1 MARGLAGSVGIDRS
15 NVVARNAPAPARTYG
30 CDAAGNVT
38 HGNELSAVY
47 DFQNLPRRVQRTG
60 SPHPGSTAFRY
71 AATGARYE
79 EVTGSG
85 VTTRLG
91 VRGYEKV
98 SGAGVVSS
106 PRHRHELGPVIV
118 TRAGANEE
126 VVYVTRDRLG
136 SLVGVLPNNPYK
148 GLLKS
153 YDAFGKPREGNFKD
167 NGKTPEAG
175 RLLLGTL
182 TERGFTGHGH
192 IDEGRVI
199 HMNGRIYDYA
209 LGRFL
214 GVDPIIQFPSNS
226 QSLNPYSYILN
237 NPLAGTDPSGYMS
250 RIGRYML
257 SRIHA
262 QTSSCMGVGHCQE
275 YSDKMFLMGATAGL
289 RAGLTAGGV
298 PPGKGPRNG
307 ADLANRI
314 AKAFSTDAD
323 EIGAVAARI
332 DGAAFANGAV
342 TAAFSYAFGQMA
354 RRGRGELGYDARKT
368 SAGGV
373 PYRTD
378 APEEFAELLNRYPEI
393 GEKMDAT
400 MAASDRWGPNKEQGF
415 YGYTPDSGSGPA
427 KFVDMPQP
435 VFRWDS
441 LTFGHIPYMPPPAI
455 SGYSLDVVYHSHPFD
470 VCFNRCMPGQ
480 AQMGPSPKDGLMT
493 TVHPS
498 AFHVIQQTGGHTY
511 YYGPRALN
519 GR

>member
-1 MARGLAGSVGIDRS
+1 M
-15 NVVARNAPAPARTYG
+15 
-30 CDAAGNVT
+30 
-38 HGNELSAVY
+38 
-47 DFQNLPRRVQRTG
+47 
-60 SPHPGSTAFRY
+60 
-71 AATGARYE
+71 
-79 EVTGSG
+79 TGSG

-126 VVYVTRDRLG
+126 VVYVTRDRLA

-214 GVDPIIQFPSNS
+214 GVDPIIQFPANS

-262 QTSSCMGVGHCQE
+262 QTGSCMGVGHCQE
-275 YSDKMFLMGATAGL
+275 YSDKTFLMGATAGL
-289 RAGLTAGGV
+289 RPGLTAGGV

-342 TAAFSYAFGQMA
+342 TAAFSRAFNDENHSQAPETRVELHYTDAWGDYNHA
-354 RRGRGELGYDARKT
+354 YIAVIGPEGETWGIRAGPSDR
-368 SAGGV
+368 AGGDISSARYEAQSPNASGSSGGSWGHV
-373 PYRTD
+373 EAAWGNHPAMLSDFSSRR
-378 APEEFAELLNRYPEI
+378 FATQVVGTTQRPMSEVMEYFVGYGNAVNAAKVSYNPFTRNSNSFAF
-393 GEKMDAT
+393 D
-400 MAASDRWGPNKEQGF
+400 AASSFSGARLSPVSGTNVPAWDRTLGVR
-415 YGYTPDSGSGPA
+415 YA
-427 KFVDMPQP
+427 
-435 VFRWDS
+435 
-441 LTFGHIPYMPPPAI
+441 
-455 SGYSLDVVYHSHPFD
+455 PF
-470 VCFNRCMPGQ
+470 
-480 AQMGPSPKDGLMT
+480 KK
-493 TVHPS
+493 
-498 AFHVIQQTGGHTY
+498 
-511 YYGPRALN
+511 
-519 GR
+519 